1 MPEEKYMRRAIEL
14 AKKGSGHVNP
24 NPLVGAVIVKD
35 GEIIGEGYHECYGQ
49 LHAERNAIANA
60 RKRGNNIEGSTI
72 YVTLEPCCHYGKT
85 PPCTE
90 AIIEE
95 KIARVVVGSDDPN
108 PLVSGK
114 GFKLLREKG
123 IEVIPH
129 FLKEECDAMNHVFFH
144 YISTGTP
151 YVAMKYAMTMD
162 GKIACY
168 TGDSKWVTGEESR
181 AHVQT
186 LRNHYKGIMAGIG
199 TVLADDPMLSCRIEG
214 GRDPVRIIADSHLR
228 IPMDS
233 QLVRTAKQ
241 QPLIVACLPDAD
253 ETKAVQLEEKGVE
266 VLRIPGIAVND
277 FSGSSSDSVLKYK
290 DRLLA
295 DNLADNNISREV
307 DSDIIEEKQKEVI
320 SLPVLMKELGSRKID
335 GILLEGGG
343 QLNESALQAGI
354 VQRVYCYIAPKIFG
368 GAQAKTPVEGQGL
381 AKAADAWHFKRKLIE
396 RQVVCLQEL
405 LRKLEKSRASKK
417 VRIPLSLQ
425 LRQILF

>member
-24 NPLVGAVIVKD
+24 NPLVGAVIVRD

-60 RKRGNNIEGSTI
+60 KKRGNSLEGSTI

-114 GFKLLREKG
+114 GFQMLREKG

-144 YISTGTP
+144 YIRTGTP

-199 TVLADDPMLSCRIEG
+199 TVLADDPMLNCRIEG
-214 GRDPVRIIADSHLR
+214 GRDPIRIIADSHLR

-233 QLVRTAKQ
+233 QLVRTAGQ

-253 ETKAVQLEEKGVE
+253 EEKAAQLQEKGVE
-266 VLRIPGIAVND
+266 VLRIPGVTT
-277 FSGSSSDSVLKYK
+277 
-290 DRLLA
+290 A
-295 DNLADNNISREV
+295 DIT
-307 DSDIIEEKQKEVI
+307 EEQKEVI
-320 SLPVLMKELGSRKID
+320 SLPVLMKELGARKID

-354 VQRVYCYIAPKIFG
+354 VDRIYCYIAPKIFG

-381 AKAADAWHFKRKLIE
+381 TRAADAWQFNRIGTQEFGQDILLEYEKA
-396 RQVVCLQEL
+396 QEL
-405 LRKLEKSRASKK
+405 
-417 VRIPLSLQ
+417 Q
-425 LRQILF
+425 

>member
-1 MPEEKYMRRAIEL
+1 
-14 AKKGSGHVNP
+14 
-24 NPLVGAVIVKD
+24 
-35 GEIIGEGYHECYGQ
+35 
-49 LHAERNAIANA
+49 
-60 RKRGNNIEGSTI
+60 
-72 YVTLEPCCHYGKT
+72 
-85 PPCTE
+85 
-90 AIIEE
+90 
-95 KIARVVVGSDDPN
+95 
-108 PLVSGK
+108 
-114 GFKLLREKG
+114 
-123 IEVIPH
+123 
-129 FLKEECDAMNHVFFH
+129 
-144 YISTGTP
+144 
-151 YVAMKYAMTMD
+151 
-162 GKIACY
+162 
-168 TGDSKWVTGEESR
+168 
-181 AHVQT
+181 
-186 LRNHYKGIMAGIG
+186 MAGIG

-253 ETKAVQLEEKGVE
+253 ETKAVQLEEQGVE

-307 DSDIIEEKQKEVI
+307 DSDIIEEKHKEVI

-381 AKAADAWHFKRKLIE
+381 AKAADAWHFTRIGMQEFGQDILLEYE
-396 RQVVCLQEL
+396 RTKEN
-405 LRKLEKSRASKK
+405 
-417 VRIPLSLQ
+417 
-425 LRQILF
+425 

>member
-24 NPLVGAVIVKD
+24 NPLVGAVIVRD

-60 RKRGNNIEGSTI
+60 KKRGNSLEGSTI

-114 GFKLLREKG
+114 GFQMLREKG

-129 FLKEECDAMNHVFFH
+129 FLKKECDAMNHVFFH
-144 YISTGTP
+144 YIRTGTP

-199 TVLADDPMLSCRIEG
+199 TVLADDPMLNCRIEG
-214 GRDPVRIIADSHLR
+214 GRDPIRIIADSHLR
-228 IPMDS
+228 IPIDS
-233 QLVRTAKQ
+233 QLVRTAGQ

-253 ETKAVQLEEKGVE
+253 EEKAAQLQEKGVE
-266 VLRIPGIAVND
+266 VLRIPGVTT
-277 FSGSSSDSVLKYK
+277 
-290 DRLLA
+290 A
-295 DNLADNNISREV
+295 DIT
-307 DSDIIEEKQKEVI
+307 EEQKEVI
-320 SLPVLMKELGSRKID
+320 SLPVLMKELGARKID

-354 VQRVYCYIAPKIFG
+354 VDRIYCYIAPKIFG

-381 AKAADAWHFKRKLIE
+381 TRAADAWQFNRIGMQEFGQDILLEYEKA
-396 RQVVCLQEL
+396 QEL
-405 LRKLEKSRASKK
+405 
-417 VRIPLSLQ
+417 Q
-425 LRQILF
+425 

>member
-24 NPLVGAVIVKD
+24 NPLVGAVIVRD

-60 RKRGNNIEGSTI
+60 KKRGNSLEGSTI

-114 GFKLLREKG
+114 GFQMLREKG

-144 YISTGTP
+144 YIRTGTP

-162 GKIACY
+162 GKIVCY

-199 TVLADDPMLSCRIEG
+199 TVLADDPMLNCRIEG
-214 GRDPVRIIADSHLR
+214 GRDPIRIIADSHLR

-233 QLVRTAKQ
+233 QLVRTAGQ

-253 ETKAVQLEEKGVE
+253 EEKAAQLQEKGVE
-266 VLRIPGIAVND
+266 VLRIPGVTT
-277 FSGSSSDSVLKYK
+277 
-290 DRLLA
+290 A
-295 DNLADNNISREV
+295 DIT
-307 DSDIIEEKQKEVI
+307 EEQKEVI
-320 SLPVLMKELGSRKID
+320 SLPVLMKELGARKID

-354 VQRVYCYIAPKIFG
+354 VDRIYCYIAPKIFG

-381 AKAADAWHFKRKLIE
+381 TRAADAWQFKRIGMQEFGQDILLEYEKA
-396 RQVVCLQEL
+396 QEL
-405 LRKLEKSRASKK
+405 
-417 VRIPLSLQ
+417 Q
-425 LRQILF
+425 

>member
-1 MPEEKYMRRAIEL
+1 MPEEKYMRRAIKL

-24 NPLVGAVIVKD
+24 NPLVGAVIVRD

-49 LHAERNAIANA
+49 LHAERNAIAK
-60 RKRGNNIEGSTI
+60 KRGNSLEGSTI

-114 GFKLLREKG
+114 GFQMLREKG

-144 YISTGTP
+144 YIRTGTP

-199 TVLADDPMLSCRIEG
+199 TVLADDPMLNCRIEG
-214 GRDPVRIIADSHLR
+214 GRDPIRIIADSHLR

-233 QLVRTAKQ
+233 QLVRTAGQ

-253 ETKAVQLEEKGVE
+253 EEKAAQLQEKGVE
-266 VLRIPGIAVND
+266 VLRIPGVTT
-277 FSGSSSDSVLKYK
+277 
-290 DRLLA
+290 A
-295 DNLADNNISREV
+295 DIT
-307 DSDIIEEKQKEVI
+307 EEQKEVI
-320 SLPVLMKELGSRKID
+320 SLPVLMKELGARKID

-354 VQRVYCYIAPKIFG
+354 VDRIYCYIAPKIFG

-381 AKAADAWHFKRKLIE
+381 TRAADAWQFKRIGMQEFGQDILLEYEKA
-396 RQVVCLQEL
+396 QEL
-405 LRKLEKSRASKK
+405 
-417 VRIPLSLQ
+417 Q
-425 LRQILF
+425 

>member
-1 MPEEKYMRRAIEL
+1 MPEEKYMRRAIKL

-24 NPLVGAVIVKD
+24 NPLVGAVIVRD

-60 RKRGNNIEGSTI
+60 KKRANSLEGSTI

-114 GFKLLREKG
+114 GFQMLREKG

-129 FLKEECDAMNHVFFH
+129 FLKEECDAMNHVIFH
-144 YISTGTP
+144 YIRTGIP

-199 TVLADDPMLSCRIEG
+199 TVLADDPMLNCRIEG
-214 GRDPVRIIADSHLR
+214 GRDPIRIIADSHLR

-233 QLVRTAKQ
+233 QLVRTAGQ

-253 ETKAVQLEEKGVE
+253 EEKAAQLQEKGVE
-266 VLRIPGIAVND
+266 VLRIPGVTT
-277 FSGSSSDSVLKYK
+277 
-290 DRLLA
+290 A
-295 DNLADNNISREV
+295 DIT
-307 DSDIIEEKQKEVI
+307 EEQKEVI
-320 SLPVLMKELGSRKID
+320 SLPVLMKELGARKID

-354 VQRVYCYIAPKIFG
+354 VDRIYCYIAPKIFG

-381 AKAADAWHFKRKLIE
+381 TRAADAWQFNRIGMQEFGQDILLEYEKA
-396 RQVVCLQEL
+396 QEL
-405 LRKLEKSRASKK
+405 
-417 VRIPLSLQ
+417 Q
-425 LRQILF
+425 

>member
-24 NPLVGAVIVKD
+24 NPLVGAVIVRD

-60 RKRGNNIEGSTI
+60 KKRGNSLEGSTI

-114 GFKLLREKG
+114 GFQMLREKG

-144 YISTGTP
+144 YIRTGTP

-181 AHVQT
+181 AHVRT

-199 TVLADDPMLSCRIEG
+199 TVLADDPMLNCRIEG
-214 GRDPVRIIADSHLR
+214 GRDPIRIIADSHLR
-228 IPMDS
+228 IPIDS
-233 QLVRTAKQ
+233 QLVRTAGQ

-253 ETKAVQLEEKGVE
+253 EEKAAQLQEKGVE
-266 VLRIPGIAVND
+266 VLRIPGVTT
-277 FSGSSSDSVLKYK
+277 
-290 DRLLA
+290 A
-295 DNLADNNISREV
+295 DIT
-307 DSDIIEEKQKEVI
+307 EEQKEVI
-320 SLPVLMKELGSRKID
+320 SLPVLMKELGARKID

-354 VQRVYCYIAPKIFG
+354 VDRIYCYIAPKIFG

-381 AKAADAWHFKRKLIE
+381 TRAADAWQFNRIGMQEFGQDILLEYEKA
-396 RQVVCLQEL
+396 QEL
-405 LRKLEKSRASKK
+405 
-417 VRIPLSLQ
+417 Q
-425 LRQILF
+425 

>member
-24 NPLVGAVIVKD
+24 NPLVGAVIVRD

-60 RKRGNNIEGSTI
+60 KKRGNSLEGSTI

-114 GFKLLREKG
+114 GFQMLREKG

-144 YISTGTP
+144 YIRTGTP

-168 TGDSKWVTGEESR
+168 TGNSKWVTGEESR

-199 TVLADDPMLSCRIEG
+199 TVLADDPMLNCRIAG
-214 GRDPVRIIADSHLR
+214 GRDPIRIIADSHLR

-233 QLVRTAKQ
+233 QLVRTAGQ

-253 ETKAVQLEEKGVE
+253 EEKAAQLQEKGVE
-266 VLRIPGIAVND
+266 VLRIPGVTT
-277 FSGSSSDSVLKYK
+277 
-290 DRLLA
+290 A
-295 DNLADNNISREV
+295 DIT
-307 DSDIIEEKQKEVI
+307 EEQKEVI
-320 SLPVLMKELGSRKID
+320 SLPVLMKELGARKID

-354 VQRVYCYIAPKIFG
+354 VDRIYCYIAPKIFG

-381 AKAADAWHFKRKLIE
+381 TRAADAWQFKRIGMQEFGQDILLEYEKA
-396 RQVVCLQEL
+396 QEL
-405 LRKLEKSRASKK
+405 
-417 VRIPLSLQ
+417 Q
-425 LRQILF
+425 

>member
-24 NPLVGAVIVKD
+24 NPLVGAVIVRD

-60 RKRGNNIEGSTI
+60 KKRGNSLEGSTI

-114 GFKLLREKG
+114 GFQMLREKG

-144 YISTGTP
+144 YIRTGTP

-199 TVLADDPMLSCRIEG
+199 TVLADDPMLNCRIEG
-214 GRDPVRIIADSHLR
+214 GRDPIRIIADSHLR

-233 QLVRTAKQ
+233 QLVRTAEQ

-253 ETKAVQLEEKGVE
+253 EEKAAQLQEKGVE
-266 VLRIPGIAVND
+266 VLRIPGVTT
-277 FSGSSSDSVLKYK
+277 
-290 DRLLA
+290 A
-295 DNLADNNISREV
+295 DIT
-307 DSDIIEEKQKEVI
+307 EEQKEVI
-320 SLPVLMKELGSRKID
+320 SLPVLMKELGARKID

-354 VQRVYCYIAPKIFG
+354 VDRIYCYIAPKIFG

-381 AKAADAWHFKRKLIE
+381 TRAADAWKFNRIGMQEFGQDILLEYEKA
-396 RQVVCLQEL
+396 QEL
-405 LRKLEKSRASKK
+405 
-417 VRIPLSLQ
+417 Q
-425 LRQILF
+425 

>member
-24 NPLVGAVIVKD
+24 NPLVGAVIVRD

-60 RKRGNNIEGSTI
+60 KKRGNSLEGSTI

-114 GFKLLREKG
+114 GFQMLREKG

-144 YISTGTP
+144 YIRTGTP

-168 TGDSKWVTGEESR
+168 TGDSKWVTGDESR

-199 TVLADDPMLSCRIEG
+199 TVLADDPMLNCRIEG
-214 GRDPVRIIADSHLR
+214 GRDPIRIITDSHLR

-233 QLVRTAKQ
+233 QLVRTAGQ

-253 ETKAVQLEEKGVE
+253 EEKAAQLQEKGVE
-266 VLRIPGIAVND
+266 VLRIPGVTT
-277 FSGSSSDSVLKYK
+277 
-290 DRLLA
+290 A
-295 DNLADNNISREV
+295 DIT
-307 DSDIIEEKQKEVI
+307 EEQKEVI

-354 VQRVYCYIAPKIFG
+354 VDRIYCYIAPKIFG

-381 AKAADAWHFKRKLIE
+381 TRAADAWQFNRIGMQEFGQDILLEYEKA
-396 RQVVCLQEL
+396 QEL
-405 LRKLEKSRASKK
+405 
-417 VRIPLSLQ
+417 Q
-425 LRQILF
+425 

>member
-24 NPLVGAVIVKD
+24 NPLVGAVIVRD

-60 RKRGNNIEGSTI
+60 KKRGDSLEGSTI

-114 GFKLLREKG
+114 GFQMLREKG

-144 YISTGTP
+144 YIRTGTP

-199 TVLADDPMLSCRIEG
+199 TVLADDPMLNCRIEG
-214 GRDPVRIIADSHLR
+214 GRDPIRIIADSHLR

-233 QLVRTAKQ
+233 QLVRTAGQ

-253 ETKAVQLEEKGVE
+253 EEKAAQLQEKGVE
-266 VLRIPGIAVND
+266 VLRIPGVTT
-277 FSGSSSDSVLKYK
+277 
-290 DRLLA
+290 A
-295 DNLADNNISREV
+295 DIT
-307 DSDIIEEKQKEVI
+307 EEQKEVI
-320 SLPVLMKELGSRKID
+320 SLPVLMKELGARKID

-354 VQRVYCYIAPKIFG
+354 VDRIYCYIAPKIFG

-381 AKAADAWHFKRKLIE
+381 TRAADAWQFNRIGMQEFGQDILLEYEKA
-396 RQVVCLQEL
+396 QEL
-405 LRKLEKSRASKK
+405 
-417 VRIPLSLQ
+417 Q
-425 LRQILF
+425 

>member
-24 NPLVGAVIVKD
+24 NPLVGAVIVRD

-60 RKRGNNIEGSTI
+60 KKRGNSLEGSTI

-114 GFKLLREKG
+114 GFQMLREKG

-144 YISTGTP
+144 YIRTGTP
-151 YVAMKYAMTMD
+151 YVAMKYAMTMG

-199 TVLADDPMLSCRIEG
+199 TVLADDPMLNCRIEG
-214 GRDPVRIIADSHLR
+214 GRDPIRIIADSHLR
-228 IPMDS
+228 IPIDS
-233 QLVRTAKQ
+233 QLVRTAGQ

-253 ETKAVQLEEKGVE
+253 EGKAAQLQEKGVE
-266 VLRIPGIAVND
+266 VLRIPGVTT
-277 FSGSSSDSVLKYK
+277 
-290 DRLLA
+290 A
-295 DNLADNNISREV
+295 DIT
-307 DSDIIEEKQKEVI
+307 EEQKEVI
-320 SLPVLMKELGSRKID
+320 SLPVLMKELGARKID

-354 VQRVYCYIAPKIFG
+354 VDRIYCYIAPKIFG

-381 AKAADAWHFKRKLIE
+381 TRAADAWQFNRIGMQEFGQDILLEYEKA
-396 RQVVCLQEL
+396 QEL
-405 LRKLEKSRASKK
+405 
-417 VRIPLSLQ
+417 Q
-425 LRQILF
+425 

>member
-24 NPLVGAVIVKD
+24 NPLVGAVIVRD

-60 RKRGNNIEGSTI
+60 KKRGNSLEGSTI

-114 GFKLLREKG
+114 GFQMLREKG

-144 YISTGTP
+144 YIRTGTP

-199 TVLADDPMLSCRIEG
+199 TVLADDPMLNCRIEG
-214 GRDPVRIIADSHLR
+214 GRDPIRIIADSYLR

-233 QLVRTAKQ
+233 QLVRTAGQ

-253 ETKAVQLEEKGVE
+253 EEKAAQLQEKGVE
-266 VLRIPGIAVND
+266 VLRIPGVTT
-277 FSGSSSDSVLKYK
+277 
-290 DRLLA
+290 A
-295 DNLADNNISREV
+295 DIT
-307 DSDIIEEKQKEVI
+307 EEQKEVI
-320 SLPVLMKELGSRKID
+320 SLPVLMKELGARKID

-354 VQRVYCYIAPKIFG
+354 VDRIYCYIAPKIFG

-381 AKAADAWHFKRKLIE
+381 TRAADAWQFNRIGMQEFGQDILLEYEKA
-396 RQVVCLQEL
+396 QEL
-405 LRKLEKSRASKK
+405 
-417 VRIPLSLQ
+417 Q
-425 LRQILF
+425 

>member
-24 NPLVGAVIVKD
+24 NPLVGAVIVRD

-60 RKRGNNIEGSTI
+60 KKRGNSLEGSTI

-114 GFKLLREKG
+114 GFQMLREKG

-129 FLKEECDAMNHVFFH
+129 FLKEKCDAMNHVFFH
-144 YISTGTP
+144 YIRTGTP

-199 TVLADDPMLSCRIEG
+199 TVLADDPMLNCRIEG
-214 GRDPVRIIADSHLR
+214 GRDPIRIIADSHLR

-233 QLVRTAKQ
+233 QLVRTAGQ

-253 ETKAVQLEEKGVE
+253 DEKAAQLQEKGVE
-266 VLRIPGIAVND
+266 VLRIPGVTT
-277 FSGSSSDSVLKYK
+277 
-290 DRLLA
+290 A
-295 DNLADNNISREV
+295 DIT
-307 DSDIIEEKQKEVI
+307 EEQKEVI
-320 SLPVLMKELGSRKID
+320 SLPVLMKELGARKID

-354 VQRVYCYIAPKIFG
+354 VDRIYCYIAPKIFG

-381 AKAADAWHFKRKLIE
+381 TRAADAWQFNRIGMQEFGQDILLEYEKA
-396 RQVVCLQEL
+396 QEL
-405 LRKLEKSRASKK
+405 
-417 VRIPLSLQ
+417 Q
-425 LRQILF
+425 

>member
-24 NPLVGAVIVKD
+24 NPLVGAVIVRD

-60 RKRGNNIEGSTI
+60 KKRGNSLEGSTI

-114 GFKLLREKG
+114 GFQMLCEKG

-144 YISTGTP
+144 YIRTGTP

-199 TVLADDPMLSCRIEG
+199 TVLADDPMLNCRIEG
-214 GRDPVRIIADSHLR
+214 GRDPIRIIADSHLR

-233 QLVRTAKQ
+233 QLVRTAGQ

-253 ETKAVQLEEKGVE
+253 EEKAAQLQEKGVE
-266 VLRIPGIAVND
+266 VLRIPGVTT
-277 FSGSSSDSVLKYK
+277 
-290 DRLLA
+290 A
-295 DNLADNNISREV
+295 DIT
-307 DSDIIEEKQKEVI
+307 EEQKEVI
-320 SLPVLMKELGSRKID
+320 SLPVLMKELGARKID

-354 VQRVYCYIAPKIFG
+354 VDRIYCYIAPKIFG

-381 AKAADAWHFKRKLIE
+381 TRAADAWQFNRIGMQEFGQDILLEYEKA
-396 RQVVCLQEL
+396 QEL
-405 LRKLEKSRASKK
+405 
-417 VRIPLSLQ
+417 Q
-425 LRQILF
+425 

>member
-24 NPLVGAVIVKD
+24 NPLVGAVIVRD

-60 RKRGNNIEGSTI
+60 KKRGNSLEGSTI

-114 GFKLLREKG
+114 GFQMLREKG

-144 YISTGTP
+144 YIRTGTP

-199 TVLADDPMLSCRIEG
+199 TVLADDPMLNCRIEG
-214 GRDPVRIIADSHLR
+214 GRDPIRIITDSHLR

-233 QLVRTAKQ
+233 QLVRTAGQ

-253 ETKAVQLEEKGVE
+253 EEKAAQLQEKGVE
-266 VLRIPGIAVND
+266 VLRIPGVTT
-277 FSGSSSDSVLKYK
+277 
-290 DRLLA
+290 A
-295 DNLADNNISREV
+295 DIT
-307 DSDIIEEKQKEVI
+307 EEQKEVI
-320 SLPVLMKELGSRKID
+320 SLPVLMKELGARKID

-354 VQRVYCYIAPKIFG
+354 VDRIYFYIAPKIFG

-381 AKAADAWHFKRKLIE
+381 TRAADAWQFNRIGMQEFGQDILLEYEKA
-396 RQVVCLQEL
+396 QEL
-405 LRKLEKSRASKK
+405 
-417 VRIPLSLQ
+417 Q
-425 LRQILF
+425 

>member
-24 NPLVGAVIVKD
+24 NPLVGAVIVRD

-60 RKRGNNIEGSTI
+60 KKRGNSLEGSTI

-114 GFKLLREKG
+114 GFQMLREKG

-129 FLKEECDAMNHVFFH
+129 FLKEKCDAMNHVFFH
-144 YISTGTP
+144 YIRTGTP

-199 TVLADDPMLSCRIEG
+199 TVLADDPMLNCRIEG
-214 GRDPVRIIADSHLR
+214 GRDPIRIIADSHLR
-228 IPMDS
+228 IPRDS
-233 QLVRTAKQ
+233 QLVRTAGQ

-253 ETKAVQLEEKGVE
+253 EEKAAQLQEKGVE
-266 VLRIPGIAVND
+266 VLRIPGVTT
-277 FSGSSSDSVLKYK
+277 
-290 DRLLA
+290 A
-295 DNLADNNISREV
+295 DIT
-307 DSDIIEEKQKEVI
+307 EEQKEVI
-320 SLPVLMKELGSRKID
+320 SLPVLMKELGARKID

-354 VQRVYCYIAPKIFG
+354 VDRIYCYIAPKIFG

-381 AKAADAWHFKRKLIE
+381 TRAADAWQFNRIGMQEFGQDILLEYEKA
-396 RQVVCLQEL
+396 QEL
-405 LRKLEKSRASKK
+405 
-417 VRIPLSLQ
+417 Q
-425 LRQILF
+425 

>member
-1 MPEEKYMRRAIEL
+1 MPEEKYMRRAIKL

-24 NPLVGAVIVKD
+24 NPLVGAVIVRD

-60 RKRGNNIEGSTI
+60 KKRGNSLEGSTI

-114 GFKLLREKG
+114 GFQMLREKG

-144 YISTGTP
+144 YIRTGTP

-199 TVLADDPMLSCRIEG
+199 TVLADDPMLNCRIEG
-214 GRDPVRIIADSHLR
+214 GRDPIRIIADSHLR

-233 QLVRTAKQ
+233 QLVRTAGQ

-253 ETKAVQLEEKGVE
+253 EEKAAQLQEKGVE
-266 VLRIPGIAVND
+266 VLRIPGVTT
-277 FSGSSSDSVLKYK
+277 
-290 DRLLA
+290 
-295 DNLADNNISREV
+295 E
-307 DSDIIEEKQKEVI
+307 DITEEQKEVI
-320 SLPVLMKELGSRKID
+320 SLPVLMKELGARKID

-354 VQRVYCYIAPKIFG
+354 VDRIYCYIAPKIFG

-381 AKAADAWHFKRKLIE
+381 TRAADAWQFKRIGMQEFGQDILLEYEKA
-396 RQVVCLQEL
+396 QEL
-405 LRKLEKSRASKK
+405 
-417 VRIPLSLQ
+417 Q
-425 LRQILF
+425 

>member
-24 NPLVGAVIVKD
+24 NPLVGAVIVRD

-60 RKRGNNIEGSTI
+60 KKRGNSLEGSTI

-114 GFKLLREKG
+114 GFQMLREKE

-144 YISTGTP
+144 YIRTGTP

-199 TVLADDPMLSCRIEG
+199 TVLADDPMLNCRIEG
-214 GRDPVRIIADSHLR
+214 GRDPIRIIADSHLR

-233 QLVRTAKQ
+233 QLVRTAGQ
-241 QPLIVACLPDAD
+241 QSLIVACLPDAD
-253 ETKAVQLEEKGVE
+253 EEKAAQLQEKGIE
-266 VLRIPGIAVND
+266 VLRIPGVTT
-277 FSGSSSDSVLKYK
+277 
-290 DRLLA
+290 A
-295 DNLADNNISREV
+295 DIT
-307 DSDIIEEKQKEVI
+307 EEQKEVI
-320 SLPVLMKELGSRKID
+320 SLPVLMKELGARKID

-354 VQRVYCYIAPKIFG
+354 VDRIYCYIAPKIFG

-381 AKAADAWHFKRKLIE
+381 TRAADAWQFNRIGMQEFGQDILLEYEKA
-396 RQVVCLQEL
+396 QEL
-405 LRKLEKSRASKK
+405 
-417 VRIPLSLQ
+417 Q
-425 LRQILF
+425 

>member
-24 NPLVGAVIVKD
+24 NPLVGAVIVRD

-60 RKRGNNIEGSTI
+60 KKRGNSLEGSTI

-114 GFKLLREKG
+114 GFQMLREKG

-144 YISTGTP
+144 YIRTGTP

-199 TVLADDPMLSCRIEG
+199 TVLADDPMLNCRIEG
-214 GRDPVRIIADSHLR
+214 GRDPIRIIADSHLR
-228 IPMDS
+228 IPIDS
-233 QLVRTAKQ
+233 QLVRTAGQ

-253 ETKAVQLEEKGVE
+253 EEKAAQLKEKGIE
-266 VLRIPGIAVND
+266 VLRIPGVTT
-277 FSGSSSDSVLKYK
+277 
-290 DRLLA
+290 A
-295 DNLADNNISREV
+295 DIT
-307 DSDIIEEKQKEVI
+307 EEQKEVI
-320 SLPVLMKELGSRKID
+320 SLPVLMKELGARKID

-354 VQRVYCYIAPKIFG
+354 VDRIYCYIAPKIFG

-381 AKAADAWHFKRKLIE
+381 TRAADAWQFNRIGMQEFGQDILLEYEKA
-396 RQVVCLQEL
+396 QEL
-405 LRKLEKSRASKK
+405 
-417 VRIPLSLQ
+417 Q
-425 LRQILF
+425 

>member
-24 NPLVGAVIVKD
+24 NPLVGAVIVRD

-60 RKRGNNIEGSTI
+60 KKRGNSLEGSTI

-114 GFKLLREKG
+114 GFQMLREKG

-129 FLKEECDAMNHVFFH
+129 FLKEECDAMNYVFFH
-144 YISTGTP
+144 YIRTGIP

-199 TVLADDPMLSCRIEG
+199 TVLADDPMLNCRIEG
-214 GRDPVRIIADSHLR
+214 GRDPIRIIADSHLR

-233 QLVRTAKQ
+233 QLVRTAGQ

-253 ETKAVQLEEKGVE
+253 EEKAAQLQEKGVE
-266 VLRIPGIAVND
+266 VLRIPGVTT
-277 FSGSSSDSVLKYK
+277 
-290 DRLLA
+290 A
-295 DNLADNNISREV
+295 DIT
-307 DSDIIEEKQKEVI
+307 EEQKEVI
-320 SLPVLMKELGSRKID
+320 SLPVLMKELGARKID

-354 VQRVYCYIAPKIFG
+354 VDRIYCYIAPKIFG

-381 AKAADAWHFKRKLIE
+381 TRAADAWQFNRIGMQEFGQDILLEYEKA
-396 RQVVCLQEL
+396 QEL
-405 LRKLEKSRASKK
+405 
-417 VRIPLSLQ
+417 Q
-425 LRQILF
+425 

>member
-24 NPLVGAVIVKD
+24 NPLVGAVIVRD

-60 RKRGNNIEGSTI
+60 KKRVNSLESSTI

-114 GFKLLREKG
+114 GFQMLREKG

-129 FLKEECDAMNHVFFH
+129 FLKEKCDAMNHVFFH
-144 YISTGTP
+144 YIRTGTP

-199 TVLADDPMLSCRIEG
+199 TVLADDPMLNCRIEG
-214 GRDPVRIIADSHLR
+214 GRDPIRIIADSHLR

-233 QLVRTAKQ
+233 QLVRTAGQ

-253 ETKAVQLEEKGVE
+253 EEKAAQLQEKGVE
-266 VLRIPGIAVND
+266 VLRIPGVTT
-277 FSGSSSDSVLKYK
+277 
-290 DRLLA
+290 A
-295 DNLADNNISREV
+295 DIT
-307 DSDIIEEKQKEVI
+307 EEQKEVI
-320 SLPVLMKELGSRKID
+320 SLPVLMKELGARKID

-354 VQRVYCYIAPKIFG
+354 VDRIYCYIAPKIFG

-381 AKAADAWHFKRKLIE
+381 TRAADAWQFNRIGMQEFGQDILLEYEKA
-396 RQVVCLQEL
+396 QEL
-405 LRKLEKSRASKK
+405 
-417 VRIPLSLQ
+417 Q
-425 LRQILF
+425 

>member
-24 NPLVGAVIVKD
+24 NPLVGAVIVRD

-60 RKRGNNIEGSTI
+60 KKRGNSLEGSTI

-114 GFKLLREKG
+114 GFQMLREKG

-144 YISTGTP
+144 YIRTGTP

-199 TVLADDPMLSCRIEG
+199 TVLADDPMLNCRIEG
-214 GRDPVRIIADSHLR
+214 GKDPIRIITDSHLR

-233 QLVRTAKQ
+233 QLVRTAGQ

-253 ETKAVQLEEKGVE
+253 EEKAAQLQEKGVE
-266 VLRIPGIAVND
+266 VLRIPGVTT
-277 FSGSSSDSVLKYK
+277 
-290 DRLLA
+290 A
-295 DNLADNNISREV
+295 DIT
-307 DSDIIEEKQKEVI
+307 EEQKEVI
-320 SLPVLMKELGSRKID
+320 SLPVLMKELGARKID

-354 VQRVYCYIAPKIFG
+354 VDRIYCYIAPKIFG
-368 GAQAKTPVEGQGL
+368 GAQAKTPVEVQGL
-381 AKAADAWHFKRKLIE
+381 TRAADAWQFNRIGMQEFGQDILLEYEKA
-396 RQVVCLQEL
+396 QEL
-405 LRKLEKSRASKK
+405 
-417 VRIPLSLQ
+417 Q
-425 LRQILF
+425 

>member
-24 NPLVGAVIVKD
+24 NPLVGAVIVRD

-60 RKRGNNIEGSTI
+60 KKRGNSLEGSTI

-95 KIARVVVGSDDPN
+95 KIAKVVVGSDDPN

-114 GFKLLREKG
+114 GFQMLREKG

-129 FLKEECDAMNHVFFH
+129 FLKEECDAINHVFFH
-144 YISTGTP
+144 YIRTGTP

-199 TVLADDPMLSCRIEG
+199 TVLADDPMLNCRIEG
-214 GRDPVRIIADSHLR
+214 GRDPIRIIADSHLR

-233 QLVRTAKQ
+233 QLVRTAGQ

-253 ETKAVQLEEKGVE
+253 EEKAAQLQEKGVE
-266 VLRIPGIAVND
+266 VLRIPGVTT
-277 FSGSSSDSVLKYK
+277 
-290 DRLLA
+290 A
-295 DNLADNNISREV
+295 DIT
-307 DSDIIEEKQKEVI
+307 EEQKEVI
-320 SLPVLMKELGSRKID
+320 SLPVLMKELGARKID

-354 VQRVYCYIAPKIFG
+354 VDRIYCYIAPKIFG

-381 AKAADAWHFKRKLIE
+381 TRAADAWQFNRIGMQEFGQDILLEYEKA
-396 RQVVCLQEL
+396 QEL
-405 LRKLEKSRASKK
+405 
-417 VRIPLSLQ
+417 Q
-425 LRQILF
+425 

>member
-24 NPLVGAVIVKD
+24 NPLVGAVIVRD

-60 RKRGNNIEGSTI
+60 KKRGNSLEGSTI

-114 GFKLLREKG
+114 GFQMLREKG

-144 YISTGTP
+144 YIRTGTP

-199 TVLADDPMLSCRIEG
+199 TVLADDPMLNCRIEG
-214 GRDPVRIIADSHLR
+214 GRDPIRIIADSHLR

-233 QLVRTAKQ
+233 QLVRTAGQ

-253 ETKAVQLEEKGVE
+253 EEKAAQLQEKGVE
-266 VLRIPGIAVND
+266 VLRIPGVTT
-277 FSGSSSDSVLKYK
+277 
-290 DRLLA
+290 
-295 DNLADNNISREV
+295 E
-307 DSDIIEEKQKEVI
+307 DITEEQKEVI
-320 SLPVLMKELGSRKID
+320 SLPVLMKELGARKID

-354 VQRVYCYIAPKIFG
+354 VDRIYCYIAPKIFG

-381 AKAADAWHFKRKLIE
+381 TRAADAWQFNRIGMQEFGQDILLEYEKA
-396 RQVVCLQEL
+396 QEL
-405 LRKLEKSRASKK
+405 
-417 VRIPLSLQ
+417 Q
-425 LRQILF
+425 

>member
-24 NPLVGAVIVKD
+24 NPLVGAVIVRD

-60 RKRGNNIEGSTI
+60 KKRGNSLEGSTI

-90 AIIEE
+90 TIIEE

-114 GFKLLREKG
+114 GFQMLREKG

-144 YISTGTP
+144 YIRTGTP

-199 TVLADDPMLSCRIEG
+199 TVLADDPMLNCRIEG
-214 GRDPVRIIADSHLR
+214 GRDPIRIIADSHLR
-228 IPMDS
+228 IPIDS
-233 QLVRTAKQ
+233 QLVRTAGQ

-253 ETKAVQLEEKGVE
+253 EEKAAQLQEKGVE
-266 VLRIPGIAVND
+266 VLRIPGVTT
-277 FSGSSSDSVLKYK
+277 
-290 DRLLA
+290 A
-295 DNLADNNISREV
+295 DIT
-307 DSDIIEEKQKEVI
+307 EEQKEVI
-320 SLPVLMKELGSRKID
+320 SLPVLMKELGARKID

-354 VQRVYCYIAPKIFG
+354 VDRIYCYIAPKIFG

-381 AKAADAWHFKRKLIE
+381 TRAADAWQFNRIGMQEFGQDILLEYEKA
-396 RQVVCLQEL
+396 QEL
-405 LRKLEKSRASKK
+405 
-417 VRIPLSLQ
+417 Q
-425 LRQILF
+425 

>member
-24 NPLVGAVIVKD
+24 NPLVGAVIVRD

-60 RKRGNNIEGSTI
+60 KKRGNSLEGSTI

-114 GFKLLREKG
+114 GFQMLREKG

-144 YISTGTP
+144 YIRTGTP

-199 TVLADDPMLSCRIEG
+199 TVLADDPMLNCRIEG
-214 GRDPVRIIADSHLR
+214 GRDPIRIITDSHLR

-233 QLVRTAKQ
+233 QLVRTAGQ

-253 ETKAVQLEEKGVE
+253 EEKAAQLQEKGVE
-266 VLRIPGIAVND
+266 VLRIPGVTT
-277 FSGSSSDSVLKYK
+277 
-290 DRLLA
+290 A
-295 DNLADNNISREV
+295 DIT
-307 DSDIIEEKQKEVI
+307 EEQKEVI
-320 SLPVLMKELGSRKID
+320 SLPVLMKELGARKID

-354 VQRVYCYIAPKIFG
+354 VDRIYCYIAPKIFG

-381 AKAADAWHFKRKLIE
+381 TRAADAWQFNRIGMQEFGQDILLEYEKA
-396 RQVVCLQEL
+396 QEL
-405 LRKLEKSRASKK
+405 
-417 VRIPLSLQ
+417 Q
-425 LRQILF
+425 

>member
-1 MPEEKYMRRAIEL
+1 MPEEKYMRRAIKL
-14 AKKGSGHVNP
+14 AKKGGGHVNP
-24 NPLVGAVIVKD
+24 NPLVGAVIVRD

-60 RKRGNNIEGSTI
+60 KKRGNSLEGSTI

-114 GFKLLREKG
+114 GFQMLREKG

-144 YISTGTP
+144 YIRTGTP

-199 TVLADDPMLSCRIEG
+199 TVLADDPMLNCRIEG
-214 GRDPVRIIADSHLR
+214 GRDPIRIIADSHLR

-233 QLVRTAKQ
+233 QLVRTAGQ
-241 QPLIVACLPDAD
+241 QPLIVTCLPDAD
-253 ETKAVQLEEKGVE
+253 EEKAAQLQEKGVE
-266 VLRIPGIAVND
+266 VLRIPGVTT
-277 FSGSSSDSVLKYK
+277 
-290 DRLLA
+290 A
-295 DNLADNNISREV
+295 DIT
-307 DSDIIEEKQKEVI
+307 EEQKEVI
-320 SLPVLMKELGSRKID
+320 SLPVLMKELGARKID

-354 VQRVYCYIAPKIFG
+354 VDRIYCYIAPKIFG

-381 AKAADAWHFKRKLIE
+381 TRAADAWQFKRIGMQEFGQDILLEYEKA
-396 RQVVCLQEL
+396 QEL
-405 LRKLEKSRASKK
+405 
-417 VRIPLSLQ
+417 Q
-425 LRQILF
+425 

>member
-24 NPLVGAVIVKD
+24 NPLVGAVIVRD

-60 RKRGNNIEGSTI
+60 KKRGNSLEGSTI

-114 GFKLLREKG
+114 GFQMLREKG

-144 YISTGTP
+144 YIRTGTP

-199 TVLADDPMLSCRIEG
+199 TVLADDPMLNCRIEG
-214 GRDPVRIIADSHLR
+214 GRDPIRIIADSHLR

-233 QLVRTAKQ
+233 QLVRTAGQ

-253 ETKAVQLEEKGVE
+253 EEKAAQLQEKGVE
-266 VLRIPGIAVND
+266 VLRIPGVMT
-277 FSGSSSDSVLKYK
+277 
-290 DRLLA
+290 A
-295 DNLADNNISREV
+295 DIT
-307 DSDIIEEKQKEVI
+307 EEQKEVI
-320 SLPVLMKELGSRKID
+320 SLPVLMKELGARKID

-354 VQRVYCYIAPKIFG
+354 VDRIYCYIAPKIFG

-381 AKAADAWHFKRKLIE
+381 TRAADAWQFNRIGMQEFGQDILLEYEKA
-396 RQVVCLQEL
+396 QEL
-405 LRKLEKSRASKK
+405 
-417 VRIPLSLQ
+417 Q
-425 LRQILF
+425 